1 MQSALSPHRPNLR
14 STSSF
19 PSSLWLTLALALAP
33 AFVSSAHA
41 ADKEPDAEAEPPK
54 AELEAKGRVFVLAQ
68 QWYRTSREGEATV
81 DSEAFSLTVPSARA
95 GIKAKVTER
104 ISLNIEADFSGGR
117 ASIRDGYIQAKA
129 KRWLVRA
136 GRFKMPLSAF
146 TLESP
151 WTLPRADRG
160 LMDDIL
166 SDQMLLSGRREGLM
180 GRIEGGGFWDPSL
193 SVGVFQSL
201 ETLTRVRDLTSV
213 VRAAI
218 EPGKT
223 EIALVGQRR
232 ANLLGQPR
240 AFWAGGLD
248 VTADETVAGLG
259 LRAWG
264 EGRIGESWYRQGPL
278 LTGAEQAVAPAKTF
292 FEARAMAALR
302 KGGALQ
308 GELYGEVFFSGGL
321 LDPDTNVVQDHLL
334 ELSGGFNI
342 GQWQNTRLTLEI
354 VHVRASQNF
363 PTAIFQE
370 MALPIVARQTAAMLQ
385 AGAAF

>member
-1 MQSALSPHRPNLR
+1 MTLVLLLA
-14 STSSF
+14 
-19 PSSLWLTLALALAP
+19 SLGAAP
-33 AFVSSAHA
+33 AGA

-54 AELEAKGRVFVLAQ
+54 AQLEAKGRVFVLAHQ
-68 QWYRTSREGEATV
+68 LYRTARDIERNV
-81 DSEAFSLTVPSARA
+81 DSEAFTLSVPSARA

-104 ISLNIEADFSGGR
+104 ISLNLEADFSGGR
-117 ASIRDGYIQAKA
+117 PSIRDGYIQAKA

-166 SDQMLLSGRREGLM
+166 SDHMLLSGRREGIR
-180 GRIEGGGFWDPSL
+180 GRLEGGGFWDPSL

-201 ETLTRVRDLTSV
+201 ESLTRVRDLTSV
-213 VRAAI
+213 VRAAV

-232 ANLLGQPR
+232 ANLLGRPR

-248 VTADETVAGLG
+248 VTSDERIGDIG
-259 LRAWG
+259 LRTWV
-264 EGRIGESWYRQGPL
+264 EGRLGESWFRQGPL
-278 LTGAEQAVAPAKTF
+278 LTAQEQADAPAKTF
-292 FEARAMAALR
+292 FEARLMTAAR
-302 KGGALQ
+302 KGGALE
-308 GELYGEVFFSGGL
+308 GELYGEIFFSGGL
-321 LDPDTNVVQDHLL
+321 LDPDTNIVQDHLL
-334 ELSGGFNI
+334 ELSGGINV
-342 GQWQNTRLTLEI
+342 GQWLNTRLTLEV
-354 VHVRASQNF
+354 VHTRAGVNF

-370 MALPIVARQTAAMLQ
+370 LLLPTLARQTAALLQ